1 MGVRESESLQS
12 VEYEFAMGVG
22 DDAAFL
28 EENMHQ
34 KFVWGVAGEFVK
46 KSANPI
52 HTLEIIASLAIYYCG
67 NIPHPFVQ
75 IAVPDHNFLR
85 FS

>member
-1 MGVRESESLQS
+1 
-12 VEYEFAMGVG
+12 MGVG

-46 KSANPI
+46 KSAN
-52 HTLEIIASLAIYYCG
+52 HTLEIIATLAMDCG
-67 NIPHPFVQ
+67 SIPRPFEQ
-75 IAVPDHNFLR
+75 QAVPDPNRPPSHLYVGVFVCSR
-85 FS
+85 